1 MVALAERSGPLTLD
15 DEHLCV
21 PTDKGAN
28 TGRKIGSL
36 VAGMVAGAD
45 SIADMAILCLGAM
58 ESLCDHPL
66 RTFYV
71 GFVPA

>member
-1 MVALAERSGPLTLD
+1 
-15 DEHLCV
+15 
-21 PTDKGAN
+21 
-28 TGRKIGSL
+28 
-36 VAGMVAGAD
+36 MVAGAD